1 MLLNIDDVLRVAR
14 EAIRREAVPV
24 SVAGVT
30 TSPEGSRYAEVVLQ
44 LNGVSEERRRFAVG
58 IFRDSSED
66 AVMESIA
73 RTLRRYSTTTTTTTP
88 HI

>member
-1 MLLNIDDVLRVAR
+1 MLMNIDDVLRVAR

-30 TSPEGSRYAEVVLQ
+30 MSPEGSRYAEVVMHVS
-44 LNGVSEERRRFAVG
+44 GVSEDRRRFAVG
-58 IFRDSSED
+58 IFRDSPED

-73 RTLRRYSTTTTTTTP
+73 RTLRRYSPGTAAP
-88 HI
+88 HA